1 MEVWNY
7 VCRFTEGFT
16 RCENLMSR
24 PIRPQTNALLLAHF
38 VLPACLPQIFDGKI
52 EANKHQ
58 DQPNATAEFCNA
70 NRTFES
76 MKIRSR
82 WISELQKFLNYA
94 LKRHITLQGTRLFWI
109 TQHNSVHLNNV
120 SSRVEFPNSG
130 GLVLW
135 QCLFQ
140 ECLSHQCQK
149 YHPHIHFHNKCQVLE
164 PQTPFTSICL
174 H

>member
-1 MEVWNY
+1 MSAGSQKVLL
-7 VCRFTEGFT
+7 VAKTECPGP
-16 RCENLMSR
+16 S
-24 PIRPQTNALLLAHF
+24 RPQTNALLLAHF

-52 EANKHQ
+52 EAKKHQ

-70 NRTFES
+70 NRTSES
-76 MKIRSR
+76 MKLNK
-82 WISELQKFLNYA
+82 ISMDLQTT
-94 LKRHITLQGTRLFWI
+94 KRFWTMHWKGTSHCRARGYFGLLR
-109 TQHNSVHLNNV
+109 HNSVHLYNV

-149 YHPHIHFHNKCQVLE
+149 YHPHIHFHNKRQVLE
-164 PQTPFTSICL
+164 TQTPFTSICL